1 MNESIT
7 GSKAAKTIGEIVAA
21 DFRTAKVFEKH
32 GIDFCCGGKI
42 ALAALCVEK
51 GLDLAAITSEL
62 EALQSEPADQSQKY
76 SSWQL
81 PFLIDYI
88 TNTHHA
94 YLHEN
99 MGQIAA
105 YADKI
110 AGIHGAH
117 HPEVIQIAAIFDKIA
132 IDLAAHMKEEDTLF
146 FPAVKRA
153 DAARIAG
160 FTPDAN
166 DQDTIRVCLFKF
178 YPEHEKIGDAV
189 HSIRHLSNGYL
200 IPPDVCNTFMVTYRK
215 LEEFEDDLHKHV
227 HLENNILFPKAAEL

>member
-1 MNESIT
+1 MNEA
-7 GSKAAKTIGEIVAA
+7 KAGISSVKTIGEIVAA
-21 DFRTAKVFEKH
+21 DYRATQVFEKH
-32 GIDFCCGGKI
+32 GIDFCCGGKV
-42 ALAALCVEK
+42 ALAALCTEK

-62 EALQSEPADQSQKY
+62 EWLQSEPADQSQKY
-76 SSWQL
+76 SSWKL

-99 MGQIAA
+99 LGPIAA
-105 YADKI
+105 DVDKI
-110 AGIHGAH
+110 AAIHGARY
-117 HPEVIQIAAIFDKIA
+117 PEVIQIAAIFDKIA
-132 IDLAAHMKEEDTLF
+132 IDLAAHMKEEDAVF

-153 DAARIAG
+153 DAARTAG

-178 YPEHEKIGDAV
+178 YPEHEEIGAAV
-189 HSIRHLSNGYL
+189 HSIRHLSKEYL

-215 LEEFEDDLHKHV
+215 LEEFENDLRKHV
-227 HLENNILFPKAAEL
+227 HLENNILFPKAAAL